1 MQDPFIGNVILFGGT
16 FAPVG
21 WATCDGSLLAIAEND
36 ALFSLI
42 GTTYGGDGQTTFAL
56 PDLRSRIPIHQGQG
70 PGLSTY
76 IMGQQAGVETVT
88 LLPGQIPAHSH
99 PVLGNSGTAGS
110 QDPTN
115 NFLGTQSTLQ
125 EYIPGASAN
134 SVMNAAAISFTT
146 GGQPHDNIMPSI
158 ALNYIIALEGIY
170 PQQN

>member
-21 WATCDGSLLAIAEND
+21 WAFCDGSLMSIAQYD
-36 ALFSLI
+36 TLFSLI

-56 PDLRSRIPIHQGQG
+56 PDLRSRIPVHQGQG
-70 PGLSTY
+70 PGLSNY
-76 IMGQQAGVETVT
+76 FIGQQAGVELVT
-88 LLPGQIPAHSH
+88 LLPVQIPPHSH
-99 PVLGNSGTAGS
+99 PVLSNSGAAGS

-115 NFLGTQSTLQ
+115 NFLGAQSTLQ
-125 EYIPGASAN
+125 EYAPGASAN
-134 SVMNAAAISFTT
+134 SVMNAAAVTNSS
-146 GGQPHDNIMPSI
+146 GGQPHSNIMSSI